1 MFQSVVNR
9 LYTTILALEQNN
21 SSKGVLNMMTTDTME
36 KSETKKSG
44 LLLGI
49 VIGGAVGAVS
59 ALLVAP
65 KSGTE
70 IREDISNKYRSLND
84 KTQQLAA
91 TVGQKSQELADK
103 VSNHTTD
110 LVDKVKETK
119 QNVFNTWQSTKDE
132 VL

>member
-1 MFQSVVNR
+1 
-9 LYTTILALEQNN
+9 
-21 SSKGVLNMMTTDTME
+21 MTTETME
-36 KSETKKSG
+36 KPETKKSG

-65 KSGTE
+65 KSGIE
-70 IREDISNKYRSLND
+70 MREDISNKYRSLND
-84 KTQQLAA
+84 KTQQLAS
-91 TVGQKSQELADK
+91 TVGQKSQELAEK
-103 VSNHTTD
+103 VSNHTTG